1 MSKHLVPDQ
10 PTLQQ
15 FREVASKAAQIGAKI
30 LQRHAQSGF
39 HVHHKGSIHNL
50 VTDADRESEQA
61 IVQVIQQTFPSH
73 QILAEEQGLHSMHDS
88 PYKWVI
94 DPLDGTTNFAHG
106 FPFYNVSIG
115 LEWQG
120 TCIVGVVVDPFRN
133 EVFSAE
139 IGCGAKLNGN
149 SIHVS
154 QVEKLQKALVVTG
167 FSYDFRETHDNL
179 DEFCRFALKTQGL
192 RRTGAAALDLCYV
205 ACGRFDGF
213 WEPKLNPWDTAAGT
227 VIVQEAGGRITNYDG
242 RPFSI
247 YDKEVV
253 ASNGNIHQEMLGIL
267 KEGCMT

>member
-1 MSKHLVPDQ
+1 MSNPFTPDH
-10 PTLQQ
+10 TMLQQ
-15 FREVASKAAQIGAKI
+15 YRNVASQAARVGAKI
-30 LQRHAQSGF
+30 LQRYAQSGF
-39 HVHHKGSIHNL
+39 HVHHKNSIHNL

-61 IVQVIQQTFPSH
+61 IVQVIQQAFPTH
-73 QILAEEQGLHSMHDS
+73 QILAEEAGLYAAHDS

-115 LEWQG
+115 LEWQK
-120 TCIVGVVVDPFRN
+120 TCIVGVVIDPFRN
-133 EVFSAE
+133 ELFSAE
-139 IGCGAKLNGN
+139 VGCGAKLNGTP
-149 SIHVS
+149 IHVS
-154 QVEKLQKALVVTG
+154 HVEKLNTALVVTG
-167 FSYDFRETHDNL
+167 FSYDFRETRDNL

-213 WEPKLNPWDTAAGT
+213 WELKLNPWDTAAGM

-242 RPFSI
+242 SPFSI

-253 ASNGNIHQEMLGIL
+253 ASNGTIHQEMLETL
-267 KEGCMT
+267 KES